1 MEVGFPEF
9 FLSSGE
15 NYFANKCNALGALRI
30 QMPRSHS
37 RWFN

>member
-15 NYFANKCNALGALRI
+15 NYFANKCHALGASYPDARNELC
-30 QMPRSHS
+30 
-37 RWFN
+37 